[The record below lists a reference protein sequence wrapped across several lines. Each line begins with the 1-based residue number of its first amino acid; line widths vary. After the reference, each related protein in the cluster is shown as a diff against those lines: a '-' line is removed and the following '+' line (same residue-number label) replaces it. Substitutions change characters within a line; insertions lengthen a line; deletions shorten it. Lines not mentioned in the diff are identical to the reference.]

1 MRQSDGPAAE
11 NRWQSQNRYD
21 KISASEQEK
30 ILYPAPFCAIRLAG
44 AFAGQRRWMSSGH
57 PLSADRSRAETSERH
72 CRELHERASDRDIS
86 NIAEQ
91 RAADRDSRMNE
102 KTEVTHE
109 YQTYVI

>member
-1 MRQSDGPAAE
+1 MLFFVLLSFILR
-11 NRWQSQNRYD
+11 D
-21 KISASEQEK
+21 KPDKRLPCLHEQT
-30 ILYPAPFCAIRLAG
+30 FVG
-44 AFAGQRRWMSSGH
+44 HRRWMSSGH